1 MSDFMNFNNL
11 SEQKIF
17 SHKRRGVSEI
27 IVSLLLMAIT
37 VIGAV
42 MVFGVFQGSDVTENI
57 SGLAGSTQ
65 SEQKSSL
72 QIIGYDT
79 RNSSTL
85 SGITSLDNIVGTT
98 TVLCALSCVSGT
110 TDMIV
115 LQIRN
120 AGTEEFSVDN
130 VSINEVTHTWSGVGS
145 GQGITTS
152 LPSAGTFKILP
163 STATTISSTQT
174 IYAGNDATLVIRLS
188 GTLSDVLLI
197 DTMRVLV
204 NPSSGEPAFYIIPAG
219 GIK

>member
-1 MSDFMNFNNL
+1 MNFNNL

-42 MVFGVFQGSDVTENI
+42 MVFGVFQGSGVTENI

-65 SEQKSSL
+65 SEQKASL

-79 RNSSTL
+79 RNSSNL
-85 SGITSLDNIVGTT
+85 AGLNIDNTVGTT
-98 TVLCALSCVSGT
+98 TILCALSCVSGT

-120 AGTEEFSVDN
+120 AGTEEFSVDH
-130 VSINEVTHTWSGVGS
+130 VSINEVTHTWSGANS
-145 GQGITTS
+145 GQSIS
-152 LPSAGTFKILP
+152 SFPPSAGTFKILP

-174 IYAGNDATLVIRLS
+174 IHAGNDATLVIRLS

>member
-1 MSDFMNFNNL
+1 MNFNYL
-11 SEQKIF
+11 SKQKIF
-17 SHKRRGVSEI
+17 PRKRRGISEI

-42 MVFGVFQGSDVTENI
+42 MVFGIFQGSNVTENI
-57 SGLAGSTQ
+57 SGLAGSTK
-65 SEQKSSL
+65 SEQRPSL

-85 SGITSLDNIVGTT
+85 SGITSLDNILGTT

-120 AGTEEFSVDN
+120 TGTEEFSVDHI
-130 VSINEVTHTWSGVGS
+130 SINEVTHTWSGVGS

-152 LPSAGTFKILP
+152 LPSAGTFKILQTSP
-163 STATTISSTQT
+163 ATTISSTQT
-174 IYAGNDATLVIRLS
+174 IFAGSDATLVIRLS
-188 GTLSDVLLI
+188 GTLPDVLLI
-197 DTMRVLV
+197 DTMRILV
-204 NPSSGEPAFYIIPAG
+204 SQSSGEPVLYIIPAG

>member
-1 MSDFMNFNNL
+1 MNFNHL
-11 SEQKIF
+11 SKQKIF
-17 SHKRRGVSEI
+17 SRKRRGVSEI

-42 MVFGVFQGSDVTENI
+42 MVFGIFQGSGVTENI
-57 SGLAGSTQ
+57 AGLTGSTQ
-65 SEQKSSL
+65 SEQRPSL

-85 SGITSLDNIVGTT
+85 SGITSLDNTVGTT
-98 TVLCALSCVSGT
+98 TILCALSCT
-110 TDMIV
+110 PNTDMIV
-115 LQIRN
+115 LLIRN
-120 AGTEEFSVDN
+120 AGTEEFSVDHI
-130 VSINEVTHTWSGVGS
+130 SINEVTHTWSGANS
-145 GQGITTS
+145 GQSIS
-152 LPSAGTFKILP
+152 SFPPSAGTFKIMP

-197 DTMRVLV
+197 DTMRILV

>member
-1 MSDFMNFNNL
+1 MSDFMNFNL

-27 IVSLLLMAIT
+27 IVSLILMAIT

-42 MVFGVFQGSDVTENI
+42 MVFGVFQGSGVTENI

-65 SEQKSSL
+65 SEQKASL

-85 SGITSLDNIVGTT
+85 SGITSLDNTVGTT
-98 TVLCALSCVSGT
+98 TILCALSCVSGT

-120 AGTEEFSVDN
+120 TGTEEFSVDHI
-130 VSINEVTHTWSGVGS
+130 SINEVTHTWSGVGS

-152 LPSAGTFKILP
+152 LPSTGTFKILQTSP
-163 STATTISSTQT
+163 ATTISSTQT
-174 IYAGNDATLVIRLS
+174 IFAGSDATLVIRLS
-188 GTLSDVLLI
+188 GTLPDVLLI
-197 DTMRVLV
+197 DTMRILV
-204 NPSSGEPAFYIIPAG
+204 SQSSGEPVLYIIPAG